1 MASNL
6 HFERCGSNF
15 IINVI
20 YSDLLQYYRS
30 NRYLVLQFTLEKIIP
45 NQLQLCFMD
54 IKDYLEVIY
63 AVFYK
68 YYHLFMVVII
78 QFYGIFLNIRNN
90 MKKKVIR
97 KHIINGTMHQMHD
110 IMMEYQL
117 QKTFM
122 VLYIGYKMILHGLIL
137 TIIHILDIGKM
148 LFLQDFY
155 MKINMNEKIKYWFK
169 NLKNHIKSRQ
179 DKQKK

>member
-6 HFERCGSNF
+6 HFAKCGSNF
-15 IINVI
+15 IINVV

-30 NRYLVLQFTLEKIIP
+30 NRYLVLQFTLENIIP

-78 QFYGIFLNIRNN
+78 EFYGIFLNN
-90 MKKKVIR
+90 MKKKVIH
-97 KHIINGTMHQMHD
+97 KHIINGTMNQIHD
-110 IMMEYQL
+110 IMMKYQL
-117 QKTFM
+117 QKTSIA
-122 VLYIGYKMILHGLIL
+122 LYIENKMILHGLIL

-155 MKINMNEKIKYWFK
+155 MKINMNEKIKYWFT
-169 NLKNHIKSRQ
+169 NLKNQSNQHKINKRR
-179 DKQKK
+179 